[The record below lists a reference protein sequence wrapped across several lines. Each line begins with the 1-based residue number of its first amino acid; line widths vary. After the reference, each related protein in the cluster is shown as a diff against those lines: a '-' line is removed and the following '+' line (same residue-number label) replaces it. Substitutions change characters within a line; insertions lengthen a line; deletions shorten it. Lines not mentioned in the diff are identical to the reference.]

1 MKINKEN
8 FKKYLENTLVE
19 MYFLSN
25 DKVIDYAI
33 IGEDAIDLYEHKEVL
48 NLTHIRVK
56 GCTYPIS
63 MGPYLIEINYPVNIN
78 PMLFYEYFDEDV
90 AISLIKG
97 RN

>member
-8 FKKYLENTLVE
+8 FKKYLEDTLVE

-25 DKVIDYAI
+25 GKIIDYAI
-33 IGEDAIDLYEHKEVL
+33 IGEDAIDLYQHAEVL

-63 MGPYLIEINYPVNIN
+63 MGPYLIEINYPININ

-90 AISLIKG
+90 CMDVSKRG
-97 RN
+97 

>member
-1 MKINKEN
+1 MKINEKN
-8 FKKYLENTLVE
+8 FKKFIEDTLVE

-25 DKVIDYAI
+25 SVVIDYAI
-33 IGEDAIDLYEHKEVL
+33 IGEDAIDLYEHAKEL

-63 MGPYLIEINYPVNIN
+63 MGPYLIEINYPININ
-78 PMLFYEYFDEDV
+78 PMLFNEYIDEDV